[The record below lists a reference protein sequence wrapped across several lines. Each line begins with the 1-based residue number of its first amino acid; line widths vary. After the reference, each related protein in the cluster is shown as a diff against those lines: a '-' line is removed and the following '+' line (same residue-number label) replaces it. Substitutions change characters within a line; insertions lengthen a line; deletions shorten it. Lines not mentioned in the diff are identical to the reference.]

1 MAPKVASSSLV
12 RHPIRCYIER
22 FCVIKMFSYR
32 NEKLI
37 EAYTHGYKPTG
48 RDYEYYLAYELQN
61 MGYQAWVTPATGD
74 FGTDVILQIN
84 RYFRVIFQCKYYSSK
99 IGNHAVQEICAAK
112 EYYKAQMCVVITNQD
127 YTDAAIALA
136 SANNIM
142 LISNFD
148 IGSSVED
155 LCVVLGLIPARYF
168 EKIRLQLNDAS
179 AERDELAQQVRGLQ
193 DELFEYKVDSWNNEP
208 YDLYEDD
215 DLNE

>member
-1 MAPKVASSSLV
+1 
-12 RHPIRCYIER
+12 
-22 FCVIKMFSYR
+22 
-32 NEKLI
+32 
-37 EAYTHGYKPTG
+37 
-48 RDYEYYLAYELQN
+48 
-61 MGYQAWVTPATGD
+61 
-74 FGTDVILQIN
+74 
-84 RYFRVIFQCKYYSSK
+84 
-99 IGNHAVQEICAAK
+99 
-112 EYYKAQMCVVITNQD
+112 MCVVITNQD